1 MRLSVQE
8 VLPHYEKYAVG
19 ATSGG
24 YGRIP
29 TRGRDR
35 VNQWWRG
42 RDRVNQWW
50 KQRNIREPQRR
61 AVPEARQPRLSRRFF
76 QLVAEKI

>member
-8 VLPHYEKYAVG
+8 VLPHYEKYAVVG

-29 TRGRDR
+29 T
-35 VNQWWRG
+35 RG

-76 QLVAEKI
+76 QLVAEKNLTTLSM